1 MRKPEMILFLAVALG
16 IYGLINLYVFHR
28 GWQALEGFPRVR
40 LVFAVL
46 LGFLILSFPASRFLA
61 SASDNHGRFAGPA
74 IWIGSLYLALMLY
87 LLLLTAAA
95 DLVRLLNSFL
105 GFFPGVVTGQPQ
117 KAGFFTAVGI
127 FGAALLIVIAG
138 YLNSLNPRSRI
149 LEVRIGKAAG
159 PRKGL
164 NIVMASDIH
173 LGIIIGSARL
183 EKLVRQI
190 NHLHPDLVCLPGD
203 IVDESVY
210 PAEEERMIAT
220 LKKIRA
226 PLGVFSVPG
235 NHEYFSGLEK
245 NVEYLRRGGVRVL
258 QDEVVEVDKSFYLG
272 GRKDPTVL
280 RRGEGRLPTKVILEE
295 GRVDLSRPVI
305 LLDHQPLNLSEAEGA
320 GIDLQLSGHTHA
332 GQLFPLNLVNKAVY
346 EKNWGYHR
354 RGRTQFYISCG
365 AGTWGPPVRTGS
377 IPEIVLIKITFE
389 PPPPAERVQ

>member
-28 GWQALEGFPRVR
+28 GWQALEGFPRGR

-87 LLLLTAAA
+87 LLFLTAAA

-105 GFFPGVVTGQPQ
+105 DFFPGVFTGQPQ
-117 KAGFFTAVGI
+117 KTGFFTAVGI

-190 NHLHPDLVCLPGD
+190 NHLH
-203 IVDESVY
+203 
-210 PAEEERMIAT
+210 
-220 LKKIRA
+220 
-226 PLGVFSVPG
+226 
-235 NHEYFSGLEK
+235 
-245 NVEYLRRGGVRVL
+245 
-258 QDEVVEVDKSFYLG
+258 
-272 GRKDPTVL
+272 
-280 RRGEGRLPTKVILEE
+280 
-295 GRVDLSRPVI
+295 
-305 LLDHQPLNLSEAEGA
+305 
-320 GIDLQLSGHTHA
+320 
-332 GQLFPLNLVNKAVY
+332 
-346 EKNWGYHR
+346 
-354 RGRTQFYISCG
+354 
-365 AGTWGPPVRTGS
+365 
-377 IPEIVLIKITFE
+377 
-389 PPPPAERVQ
+389 

>member
-1 MRKPEMILFLAVALG
+1 MRKPEMIIFLATALG
-16 IYGLINLYVFHR
+16 VYGLINLYVFHR
-28 GWQALEGFPRVR
+28 GWQAFGGCPRVR
-40 LVFAVL
+40 LVFGVL
-46 LGFLILSFPASRFLA
+46 LGFFILSFPVSRFLA
-61 SASDNHGRFAGPA
+61 SSPDRHSRLAGMV

-87 LLLLTAAA
+87 LMLLTAAA
-95 DLVRLLNSFL
+95 DLARLLNSFW
-105 GFFPGVVTGQPQ
+105 GFFPGFIAERPQ
-117 KAGFFTAVGI
+117 KAGFFAAIGI
-127 FGAALLIVIAG
+127 FGAALLIVVAG
-138 YLNSLNPRSRI
+138 HLNSLNTRI
-149 LEVRIGKAAG
+149 RVLDVHIGKAAG
-159 PRKGL
+159 SRKNL

-173 LGIIIGSARL
+173 LGIVIGSARL

-190 NHLHPDLVCLPGD
+190 NDLHPDLVCLPGD

-210 PAEEERMIAT
+210 RDEEERMIAT

-258 QDEVVEVDKSFYLG
+258 QDEVVEVENSFYLG
-272 GRKDPTVL
+272 GRKDPTAL
-280 RRGEGRLPTKVILEE
+280 RSGERRLPTAVILER
-295 GRVDLSRPVI
+295 GRVDLNRPVVW
-305 LLDHQPLNLSEAEGA
+305 LDHQPLDLAEAESA

-354 RGRTQFYISCG
+354 RGQTQFYISCG

-377 IPEIVLIKITFE
+377 IPEIVFIKITFE
-389 PPPPAERVQ
+389 PPPPAEGVQ